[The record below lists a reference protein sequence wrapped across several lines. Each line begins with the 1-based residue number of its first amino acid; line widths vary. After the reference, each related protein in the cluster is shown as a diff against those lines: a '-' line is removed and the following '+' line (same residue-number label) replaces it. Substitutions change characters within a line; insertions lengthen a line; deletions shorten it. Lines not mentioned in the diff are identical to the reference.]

1 LVEINNH
8 FNTSLEDLEGRVRGM
23 IQNETV
29 LVNFEK
35 EINLNMQEIVE
46 EMEQDIFFDIL
57 GDY

>member
-8 FNTSLEDLEGRVRGM
+8 FNESLEDIESKVRSM
-23 IQNETV
+23 VQNESV

-35 EINLNMQEIVE
+35 EINLNMEEIVS
-46 EMEQDIFFDIL
+46 EMEQEIFYDIL